1 LLNVLDL
8 IEILISTDAQTIK
21 AMNTFHGDADKLV
34 EFDPISRRNLL
45 KNIDVLKNKI
55 YTVYCNGKFNSR
67 NKHAE
72 IETD

>member
-1 LLNVLDL
+1 
-8 IEILISTDAQTIK
+8 
-21 AMNTFHGDADKLV
+21 MNTFHGDADKLV

-72 IETD
+72 IETDWKSKNNSGCTKI